1 MLCLIDTETCRT
13 LTGTGTA
20 NDQDVVVS
28 SGFAGVH
35 AHVDLFGENHVLT
48 ARLFIWAAELAAKL
62 FVKRVIKAA
71 QQRNLAQKELQEG

>member
-1 MLCLIDTETCRT
+1 MLCLIYTETCRT

-20 NDQDVVVS
+20 YDQDIVVS

-48 ARLFIWAAELAAKL
+48 ARLFVGTAELAAKL
-62 FVKRVIKAA
+62 FLKRIVETA
-71 QQRNLAQKELQEG
+71 